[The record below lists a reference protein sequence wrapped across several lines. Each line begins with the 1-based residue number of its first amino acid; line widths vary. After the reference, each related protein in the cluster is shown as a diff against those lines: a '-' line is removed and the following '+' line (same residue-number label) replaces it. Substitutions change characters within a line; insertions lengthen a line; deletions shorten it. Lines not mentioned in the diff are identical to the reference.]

1 MPDAAVSK
9 RPRPWGPPDP
19 EPPPHKRWWAI
30 RRIDEEGGGTRHNRM
45 FRHPTIESARRE
57 ASYLAITNPGS
68 GFVVLEAVELHRAS
82 QAVTCDFTF
91 VAAGELPAIVKPI
104 KTGDS

>member
-30 RRIDEEGGGTRHNRM
+30 RRIDEEGGGTRHNQM

-57 ASYLAITNPGS
+57 ASYLAITNPGA
-68 GFVVLEAVELHRAS
+68 GFVVLEALEVHRSFEKLKMDA
-82 QAVTCDFTF
+82 TF
-91 VAAGELPAIVKPI
+91 AADGELTTIILPG
-104 KTGDS
+104 GDFER